1 MAGGWQG
8 DGKKVLYSRKKN
20 CTFAGKVFMPMRRFF
35 QHIGEYTLLM
45 GRVFRL
51 PDRWNMFFR
60 QLSKELE
67 KQGIQSLPI
76 VVIISIFI
84 GAIMTIQTKLNTSN
98 PLLPTYTT
106 GLVTRDTL
114 LLEFSSTIM
123 CLILAGK
130 VGSNIASEIGTMRIT
145 EQIDALEI
153 MGVNSANYLIL
164 PKIIAFVLMMPIL
177 VVISMAIGLIGG
189 YCVGLFS
196 DVITVAD
203 YLIGIQYAFV
213 PFYVWYAII
222 KSLVFAFLIT
232 SVASY
237 YGYYAYGGALEVGKA
252 STNAVVNSSIL
263 ILFFNLLLTNLM
275 LN

>member
-1 MAGGWQG
+1 MGYISQTGQ
-8 DGKKVLYSRKKN
+8 
-20 CTFAGKVFMPMRRFF
+20 
-35 QHIGEYTLLM
+35 YTLLM
-45 GRVFRL
+45 KRVFVI
-51 PDRWNMFFR
+51 PDRWRMFWR
-60 QLSKELE
+60 QFPKEIE
-67 KQGIQSLPI
+67 KLGLASLPI
-76 VVIISIFI
+76 VLIISVFI

-98 PLLPTYTT
+98 PLLPKYST

-145 EQIDALEI
+145 EQIDAIEI

-164 PKIIAFVLMMPIL
+164 PKITAFVIMMPFL
-177 VVISMAIGLIGG
+177 VIFSMAIGLIGG
-189 YCVGLFS
+189 YLVGMFS
-196 DVITVAD
+196 GIITVAD
-203 YLIGIQYAFV
+203 YVYGIQYAFIPYYV
-213 PFYVWYAII
+213 FYSVV
-222 KSLVFAFLIT
+222 KSLVFAFIIS
-232 SVASY
+232 SVAAY

-263 ILFFNLLLTNLM
+263 ILFFNLLITNVM